1 MAQIIP
7 TSATFARDI
16 LRRAQDLITKDS
28 EVSAASLD
36 SQYATEISLWLNQL
50 TPQILEE
57 ADIMA
62 HGGYV
67 VDGGEDMYQDLPTP
81 DDDIPME
88 DAIADSSTLSTP
100 GLDFNGALEEVPLDY
115 VVKGAEK

>member
-28 EVSAASLD
+28 EVSAASL
-36 SQYATEISLWLNQL
+36 EISLWLSQL
-50 TPQILEE
+50 TPQVAEE
-57 ADIMA
+57 VDIMA

-115 VVKGAEK
+115 VVKSAKK